1 MIYRNLSTGRGN
13 NMTVVEFN
21 TKYAQY
27 LEKGHYGLDIDYPAV
42 VEFLDELFE
51 DHLTKM
57 EGFTYAQIK
66 MKYNFCRFYFTTG
79 DIDGFVVRQ
88 AIQFLVENTINMLVE
103 K

>member
-1 MIYRNLSTGRGN
+1 
-13 NMTVVEFN
+13 MTVEEFN
-21 TKYAQY
+21 KKYAQY

-88 AIQFLVENTINMLVE
+88 ALQFLVENTINMLVKE
-103 K
+103 

>member
-1 MIYRNLSTGRGN
+1 
-13 NMTVVEFN
+13 MTVVEFN
-21 TKYAQY
+21 TKYAEY
-27 LEKGHYGLDIDYPAV
+27 LEKGHYGLDIDCPAV
-42 VEFLDELFE
+42 VEFLDGLFE

-88 AIQFLVENTINMLVE
+88 ALQFLVENTINMLVA
-103 K
+103 KD